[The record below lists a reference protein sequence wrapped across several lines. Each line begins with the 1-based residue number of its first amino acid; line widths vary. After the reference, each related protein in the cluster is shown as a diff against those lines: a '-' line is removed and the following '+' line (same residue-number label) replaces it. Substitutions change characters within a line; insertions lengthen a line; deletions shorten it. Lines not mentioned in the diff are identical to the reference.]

1 MARCDPAVSEAS
13 RTVGAAAL
21 DALFVQKNVAAIDQY
36 WANPYLQHNPIA
48 QSGVTAFRSIMSSF
62 VTSGSFSYQRLRT
75 YAECDLVVVQG
86 RYSGTGVIFDMFRVQ
101 NGKLMEHWDSDGNQ
115 ASDAGGP
122 TQITDRAATD
132 TNRAHV
138 ESLYANGLIP
148 NNAATA
154 ATYFANSLVVR
165 RAPTRSG
172 ASAFFDHIAASQIR
186 YTRLHHII
194 ADGNFVFV
202 IAEGTLNNTRYGF
215 YDLFR
220 LENGLIV
227 EHWDSRRVV
236 PSSTASGLGIF

>member
-1 MARCDPAVSEAS
+1 VSEAN
-13 RTVGAAAL
+13 RALGATAL
-21 DALFVQKNVAAIDQY
+21 DALFVQKNVGAIDQY

-48 QSGVTAFRSIMSSF
+48 QSGVAAFRSIMGSV
-62 VTSGSFSYQRLRT
+62 VTSGSFTYQRLRT
-75 YAECDLVVVQG
+75 FAECDLVVVQG
-86 RYSGTGVIFDMFRVQ
+86 RYSGTGVIFDMFRVKD
-101 NGKLMEHWDSDGNQ
+101 GKLMEHWDSDGNQ

-122 TQITDRAATD
+122 SQITDRASSD
-132 TNRAHV
+132 NNREQVKA
-138 ESLYANGLIP
+138 LYANGLIP
-148 NNAATA
+148 NSASATA
-154 ATYFANSLVVR
+154 SYFANSLVVR

-172 ASAFFDHIAASQIR
+172 ASAFFDHITASQIR
-186 YTRLHHII
+186 YTKLHHII

-236 PSSTASGLGIF
+236 PGSTMSGLGIF

>member
-1 MARCDPAVSEAS
+1 M
-13 RTVGAAAL
+13 GAAAL
-21 DALFVQKNVAAIDQY
+21 DALFIQKNVSAIDQY
-36 WANPYLQHNPIA
+36 WADPYLQHNPIA
-48 QSGVTAFRSIMSSF
+48 QSGVAAFRSIMGSF
-62 VTSGSFSYQRLRT
+62 VTSSSFNYQRLRT

-86 RYSGTGVIFDMFRVQ
+86 RYSGTGVIFDMFRVKD
-101 NGKLMEHWDSDGNQ
+101 GKLMEHWDSDGNQ

-132 TNRAHV
+132 TNREQVKA
-138 ESLYANGLIP
+138 LYANGLIP
-148 NNAATA
+148 NSVSAS

-172 ASAFFDHIAASQIR
+172 ASAFFDHITASQIR
-186 YTRLHHII
+186 YTKLHHII

-202 IAEGTLNNTRYGF
+202 IAEGTLNGRAYGF